1 MVITGGT
8 RRMSV
13 LAAIT
18 QAADIADTVTS
29 LKKKTRQPVFIT
41 ARKIDCS
48 AYGNCGEGRISSR
61 KQAPGDFDGHTS
73 FRMKILID

>member
-29 LKKKTRQPVFIT
+29 LKKKRDSQ
-41 ARKIDCS
+41 
-48 AYGNCGEGRISSR
+48 SSLPQE
-61 KQAPGDFDGHTS
+61 K
-73 FRMKILID
+73 